1 MRKRKGSQA
10 ERRQI
15 PAPGAL
21 STDCQSTSDAGWDNT
36 AACNREIQF
45 NRFLYNV
52 PWKNEPAV
60 HL

>member
-15 PAPGAL
+15 PAPGAF
-21 STDCQSTSDAGWDNT
+21 SSDCQSTSDPGWELLLF
-36 AACNREIQF
+36 CNRRIQF
-45 NRFLYNV
+45 NRFLDNV
-52 PWKNEPAV
+52 PWKNEPAI